1 MKKGETWISVVLYI
15 ALGTIVLTIVLAAGM
30 PVINKLRDKNIISET
45 KDVFHQIDET
55 VRTVINEGP
64 GSQRIRTVQ
73 INKGLFQV
81 RPDTDSVG
89 WSMETKYIESEPG
102 VVIKEG
108 SLDILSYEDRYVIGK
123 YWTSLNLTY
132 FNIADIQLES
142 SSQTFTGRFDLVIRN
157 DGVPGG
163 GTRPI
168 IKFREKG

>member
-30 PVINKLRDKNIISET
+30 PVINKLRDKNIVSET

-55 VRTVINEGP
+55 VRTVVNEGP

-81 RPDTDSVG
+81 DPSTDSIG
-89 WSMETKYIESEPG
+89 WLMDTKYIESEPG
-102 VVIKEG
+102 IVIKEG
-108 SLDILSYEDRYVIGK
+108 TLDILSYEDKYVIGK

-132 FNIADIQLES
+132 ANIADIQLDS
-142 SSQTFTGRFDLVIRN
+142 TSQTFTGRFDLVIRN

-168 IKFREKG
+168 VKIREKS